1 MDVEGVVSV
10 RFTVGADGSPVI
22 STLEVVTS
30 PNPLLT
36 SAVRRVIP
44 EMQFE
49 PARVSGASSRAIAD
63 VVQIDFRFT
72 SRPR

>member
-1 MDVEGVVSV
+1 MDVEGVVCV
-10 RFTVGADGSPVI
+10 RFTVGADGKPITDTFEVI
-22 STLEVVTS
+22 NS
-30 PNPLLT
+30 PNQLLT

-44 EMQFE
+44 EMRFE
-49 PARVSGASSRAIAD
+49 PARVSGSSSRAIAD